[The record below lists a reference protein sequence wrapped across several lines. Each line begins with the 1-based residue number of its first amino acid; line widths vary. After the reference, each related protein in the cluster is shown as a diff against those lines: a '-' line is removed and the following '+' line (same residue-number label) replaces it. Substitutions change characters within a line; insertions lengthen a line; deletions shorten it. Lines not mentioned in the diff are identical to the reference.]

1 MSPPSIRGLLVSLKE
16 ATIVLGIL
24 LGFLIGE
31 HSQIRATL
39 TNIIVIVIV
48 LAVSGY
54 LFSSLNGGWAYTF
67 AVAIIPA
74 IVMFL
79 GAQFVLRE
87 STRFLYLMDRKEE
100 AKVN

>member
-1 MSPPSIRGLLVSLKE
+1 VS
-16 ATIVLGIL
+16 
-24 LGFLIGE
+24 
-31 HSQIRATL
+31 H

-48 LAVSGY
+48 LVVSGY

-100 AKVN
+100 AKVNYYKVELF